1 MKRNKMHQTL
11 VRSIAW
17 GRAHK
22 KKFVKYFFVGIS
34 GLILDLG
41 LLYIASD
48 VLRIRPLVALL
59 VTQIM
64 VITYNYLLN
73 KYWSFGSRG
82 AHGRQLVRYS
92 VVLGFN
98 YLFGEAAMYVGNE
111 VFGVHHL
118 LIRAATVALAVSWN
132 FLLYNYWVYK
142 D

>member
-1 MKRNKMHQTL
+1 MHHVINRSLVWIQT
-11 VRSIAW
+11 
-17 GRAHK
+17 HK
-22 KKFVKYFFVGIS
+22 KKFAKYFVVGFS
-34 GLILDLG
+34 GLILDIG

-48 VLRIRPLVALL
+48 VLRIRPLLALL
-59 VTQIM
+59 VTQII
-64 VITYNYLLN
+64 VIVYNFLLN
-73 KYWSFGSRG
+73 KYWSFESRG
-82 AHGRQLVRYS
+82 AHGRQLLRYS

-111 VFGVHHL
+111 VFGIHHL